1 MKHLFQKAKQ
11 QKKAFTLV
19 ELLIVVGIIGI
30 LVVTLVVAVDFSTDK
45 AKTSGVNNILR
56 TYETAASKAAL
67 QEAGFVDDL
76 TQLANL
82 LNKSLDSEFKVSVMN
97 DVLTTSATDPW
108 GQTIK
113 IGYSKP
119 EGTVGQLKFVSSGP
133 DMKLGNTDDIS
144 STVTFKRNEGSGEVL
159 INHPENNTS
168 HVHAYNQ
175 HVQSDEYMAQ
185 KGNCKK
191 PAVYYVS
198 CSCGD
203 VGYETFN
210 GIVDPNNHVNS
221 QVSYEYVNGEIHNT
235 NKKCI
240 DCGATIET
248 KEEPHVGEN
257 VCSLCYGV
265 IHTHA
270 FNQTNIEEK
279 FLYKAATCTSKAVY
293 FYSCSCGNAGTETFE
308 FGSVLAH
315 DYTAQVISNGY
326 LAENATCVQMAKYFY
341 SCTMCGDKGTLTF
354 NHGDFNRENHVGL
367 TTYEYSRVDANQ
379 HIKNS
384 ICNACS
390 NVKTSTTEL
399 HTMNEMNTCTLCGTH
414 VHIFDKQIASDSYL
428 RDSATCTSKATY
440 FYSCE
445 CGGVGSEY
453 FESGEMAPHTY
464 TAEITEPE
472 YLKSNAT
479 CINKSVYYKSCEFC
493 GAKGTDTFEYGDVDS
508 INHIG
513 TTKIKYESI
522 SDTQHT
528 KNTVCSSCNAVITS
542 VTEAHVFNANND
554 CTLCNNHVH
563 VFDKQVVDN
572 KYLKSEAT
580 CVAKAVY
587 YYSCKCGEAGTTVFE
602 YGNKTDHI
610 FTAEI
615 PSEEYLKTAAT
626 CIDKAVYYRSCTGCG
641 LKGTTVFTV
650 DGYDANNHVGVEIY
664 VGTKEVHSKYSCCSA
679 TISTVHSYTKT
690 TEVPATCIAMGT
702 SRYTCDCTY
711 TYTDVDIPINPN
723 NHVGQVVYGGTK
735 DVHTKYDCCDATI
748 SSTHTYDQNVV
759 DDKYFASNANCVD
772 KAAYYKS
779 CKCGYSN
786 KSTTFTIGSV
796 DSSNHKGPEVYGGT
810 KTCHIKCEACG
821 VTLQGEGYHEMK
833 VVPGGTSATCTSDG
847 AVIYRCDCGYGYT
860 TVIPKLGHAPATT
873 PTWTSDH
880 SKATVSCTRSGCTAS
895 WSGTSTEIVSTNATC
910 TTAKQY
916 YHRVTINVNGT
927 SKTFTCG
934 TTHTGSALGHAPA
947 TTPTWTS
954 DHSKATV
961 SCTRSGCT
969 ASWSGNATKKVTISA
984 TCTVAEQYQHTAT
997 FSVNGTSKTFTCGT
1011 THTASALGHAPAT
1024 TPTWTSDH
1032 SKATV
1037 NCTRSGCT
1045 ASWSGNSTVNVISN
1059 ATCTS
1064 ANTYNHKATFS
1075 VNGTTKTFTCPTTH
1089 SGSALGHIISNPPK
1103 NITWTNDNKRVTI
1116 TCERAGCGQT
1126 WTYDLVAGDAEI
1138 TDVVNPT
1145 CTTTGSYKCIIK
1157 VTINGQEYSF
1167 KCPGHTTAAL
1177 GHAPATTATWSSDHS
1192 TATVKC
1198 TRTGCSKTWSGN
1210 SIQNS
1215 LTPAACVSAN
1225 TYNHT
1230 ATFDVNGTTK
1240 TFTCSSTHS
1249 GGALGHLP
1257 ATTPTWNSDHSVATV
1272 ACTRSGCSQTWS
1284 GNSTTNAISGATCTS
1299 ANTYNHKATF
1309 SVNGTTKTFTC
1320 GSTHSGGAL
1329 GHLPATTPTWNSDH
1343 SVATIACTRSG
1354 CTTKWSGNSTINTI
1368 SGATC
1373 TSANTYNHKATF
1385 SVNGTTKT
1393 FTCPTTHSSS
1403 ALGHLPAT
1411 TATWNADHSV
1421 ATVAC
1426 TRSGCTAKWSG
1437 NSTVNATSNATC
1449 TSANTYNHKAT
1460 FSVNGITK
1468 TFTCPATHSGSALG
1482 HIISNPPKN
1491 ITWTNDNKR
1500 VTITCERSGCGQTW
1514 TYDLVAGDA
1523 EITDVVN
1530 PTCTTT
1536 GSYKCIIKV
1545 TINGKEY
1552 SFKCPGH
1559 TTAALGHAPA
1569 TTATWTTDHSKAT
1582 VKCTRTGCSKTW
1594 SGTSTEVTSRSATCT
1609 VARQYYHTATFS
1621 VNGTSKT
1628 FKCGTHTASKHS
1640 HTWSYTCDTICN
1652 CCGCT
1657 RTASHNMQQTKAPT
1671 CTATG
1676 TKTCSYGCGT
1686 TETIAALGHD
1696 YSNTSSSYEW
1706 STTHTSCTGTRP
1718 CGRSGCSYVFTENAT
1733 VTKTNETAP
1742 TCTAQGK
1749 HDYRASFATT
1759 TLFSARSCPDWH
1771 YKDALGHNWGS
1782 WTDYSSS
1789 QHKRTCSRCSTV
1801 DYGSHSWTTTKAATC
1816 TATGTR
1822 KCNTCG
1828 RTETIAALGHSYGSW
1843 SKYSSSQH
1851 KRTCSRCSNVEYGSH
1866 SWTTTKS
1873 ATCTATG
1880 TKTCS
1885 TCSGTETIA
1894 KLGHSWTTTKAATCG
1909 ASGSRKCSR
1918 CSTTETIAATGNHT
1932 KPSGQAQYP
1941 TCTENVCCTVCSK
1954 EIYAKLECGGVTG
1967 RSGLLYNY
1975 YTQEWYQWLIG
1986 NCTKYEAC
1994 CQATRTGTC
2003 DKVYDSWTVDHSSQG
2018 SHSHR

>member
-45 AKTSGVNNILR
+45 AKTSGVNNVLR

-119 EGTVGQLKFVSSGP
+119 DGTVGQLKFVSSGP
-133 DMKLGNTDDIS
+133 DMKLGNADDIS

-159 INHPENNTS
+159 IDHPENNTS

-185 KGNCKK
+185 KGNCKT
-191 PAVYYVS
+191 PSVYYVS

-210 GIVDPNNHVNS
+210 GIIDPNNHVNS

-308 FGSVLAH
+308 FGSVLSH

-513 TTKIKYESI
+513 TTKTKYESI

-563 VFDKQVVDN
+563 VFDKQVVDT

-580 CVAKAVY
+580 CAAKAVY

-610 FTAEI
+610 FTAEV

-664 VGTKEVHSKYSCCSA
+664 AGTKEVHSKYSCCGA

-847 AVIYRCDCGYGYT
+847 AVLYRCDCGYGYT

-895 WSGTSTEIVSTNATC
+895 WSGTSTESVSTDATC

-916 YHRVTINVNGT
+916 YHSVTINVNGT

-947 TTPTWTS
+947 TTPTWNS

-961 SCTRSGCT
+961 NCTRSGCT
-969 ASWSGNATKKVTISA
+969 ASWSGNSTKKVTTSA

-1011 THTASALGHAPAT
+1011 THTTSALGHAPAT

-1103 NITWTNDNKRVTI
+1103 NVTWTNDNKRVTI
-1116 TCERAGCGQT
+1116 TCERSGCDQT

-1210 SIQNS
+1210 S
-1215 LTPAACVSAN
+1215 T
-1225 TYNHT
+1225 
-1230 ATFDVNGTTK
+1230 VN
-1240 TFTCSSTHS
+1240 
-1249 GGALGHLP
+1249 
-1257 ATTPTWNSDHSVATV
+1257 V
-1272 ACTRSGCSQTWS
+1272 
-1284 GNSTTNAISGATCTS
+1284 ISGATCTS

-1309 SVNGTTKTFTC
+1309 SVNGTSKTFTCSETHTENALGHDFSSKSATSTYLKSRATCTDAAVYYYKCSRCTAKGTNTYTHGEASGHSPSATPSWQTNHSYAEVKCTKCTWSWGSFSKEQEITAATCSVARTYCHSVKITVDGVEKTFTC
-1320 GSTHSGGAL
+1320 GTHTGSTHSHSYAYSCDATCDCCGCTRTPLDHYMATRFVDDC
-1329 GHLPATTPTWNSDH
+1329 TTPLVKHCAYGCGYEEVGSAQGHDFSNSTATYSWSADH
-1343 SVATIACTRSG
+1343 KTCTATIVCNRNNICKYSITETKNATLTTVSNST
-1354 CTTKWSGNSTINTI
+1354 CTTQGKQQYVVSSWTNSTYFKKQACSDWHYLPLASHNFSSKTTT
-1368 SGATC
+1368 STYLKNSATC
-1373 TSANTYNHKATF
+1373 TAAAVYYYKCSACSAK
-1385 SVNGTTKT
+1385 GTT
-1393 FTCPTTHSSS
+1393 
-1403 ALGHLPAT
+1403 
-1411 TATWNADHSV
+1411 
-1421 ATVAC
+1421 
-1426 TRSGCTAKWSG
+1426 
-1437 NSTVNATSNATC
+1437 
-1449 TSANTYNHKAT
+1449 TYT
-1460 FSVNGITK
+1460 
-1468 TFTCPATHSGSALG
+1468 SGSALG
-1482 HIISNPPKN
+1482 H
-1491 ITWTNDNKR
+1491 D
-1500 VTITCERSGCGQTW
+1500 
-1514 TYDLVAGDA
+1514 Y
-1523 EITDVVN
+1523 
-1530 PTCTTT
+1530 
-1536 GSYKCIIKV
+1536 
-1545 TINGKEY
+1545 
-1552 SFKCPGH
+1552 
-1559 TTAALGHAPA
+1559 
-1569 TTATWTTDHSKAT
+1569 
-1582 VKCTRTGCSKTW
+1582 
-1594 SGTSTEVTSRSATCT
+1594 TSTYGSTEYLKSAATCT
-1609 VARQYYHTATFS
+1609 SPTTYYY
-1621 VNGTSKT
+1621 
-1628 FKCGTHTASKHS
+1628 KCS
-1640 HTWSYTCDTICN
+1640 
-1652 CCGCT
+1652 
-1657 RTASHNMQQTKAPT
+1657 R
-1671 CTATG
+1671 CTAR
-1676 TKTCSYGCGT
+1676 GT
-1686 TETIAALGHD
+1686 TTWTSGNALGHD
-1696 YSNTSSSYEW
+1696 YSVKQQTSNY
-1706 STTHTSCTGTRP
+1706 
-1718 CGRSGCSYVFTENAT
+1718 
-1733 VTKTNETAP
+1733 
-1742 TCTAQGK
+1742 
-1749 HDYRASFATT
+1749 
-1759 TLFSARSCPDWH
+1759 L
-1771 YKDALGHNWGS
+1771 
-1782 WTDYSSS
+1782 YS
-1789 QHKRTCSRCSTV
+1789 
-1801 DYGSHSWTTTKAATC
+1801 AATC
-1816 TATGTR
+1816 TSSAVYYY
-1822 KCNTCG
+1822 KCSRCTSTSSNYKYSYG
-1828 RTETIAALGHSYGSW
+1828 SALGHDYTKKTVTNSYLCTPANCTRAATYYYACSRSGCT
-1843 SKYSSSQH
+1843 SKSSSTYSS
-1851 KRTCSRCSNVEYGSH
+1851 GS
-1866 SWTTTKS
+1866 
-1873 ATCTATG
+1873 AN
-1880 TKTCS
+1880 
-1885 TCSGTETIA
+1885 
-1894 KLGHSWTTTKAATCG
+1894 GHSWTTLTAAGCG
-1909 ASGSRKCSR
+1909 NNGLRKCGS
-1918 CSTTETIAATGNHT
+1918 CQTTETIAATGNHT

-1941 TCTENVCCTVCSK
+1941 TCTENVCCTVCGK

-1967 RSGLLYNY
+1967 KYSLLYNY
-1975 YTQEWYQWLIG
+1975 YTQEWYQWIIG
-1986 NCTKYEAC
+1986 QCTKYEAC

-2003 DKVYDSWTVDHSSQG
+2003 DKVYSSSNVSHSSQG